1 MQIAVTFRHME
12 ADEGV
17 KAYVKRRVQ
26 RLKKFI
32 ENPREAHVVLSVEKF
47 RHSAELTIISDG
59 LTLNSEG
66 RDRDLYTAIDQMA
79 DRMDRRIRQRREK
92 AKQKRGNPRAQGKN
106 FRTGV
111 GGNRGAV
118 SLETSPMVK
127 RKRIPAKPMSLEEA
141 MAQLKLSGDQ
151 TLFFINSHSGQMNAL
166 QRRNGDYEW
175 MEPFME

>member
-32 ENPREAHVVLSVEKF
+32 ENPWEAHVVLSVEKF
-47 RHSAELTIISDG
+47 RHSAELMILSDG
-59 LTLNSEG
+59 LTLNSVG
-66 RDRDLYTAIDQMA
+66 RDRDLYAAIDQMA
-79 DRMDRRIRQRREK
+79 DRMDRQIRERREK
-92 AKQKRGNPRAQGKN
+92 AKQKRGNPHSQG
-106 FRTGV
+106 RMVQTRV
-111 GGNRGAV
+111 AEDRRV
-118 SLETSPMVK
+118 DSLETSPLVK

-141 MAQLKLSGDQ
+141 MAQLELSGEQ

-175 MEPFME
+175 MEPFAE

>member
-17 KAYVKRRVQ
+17 KAYVKRRIQ

-47 RHSAELTIISDG
+47 RHSAELTILSDG

-66 RDRDLYTAIDQMA
+66 RDRDLYAAIDQMA
-79 DRMDRRIRQRREK
+79 DRMDRQIREWREK
-92 AKQKRGNPRAQGKN
+92 AKQKRGTPPSFRRASRG
-106 FRTGV
+106 RETE
-111 GGNRGAV
+111 NRGIPSSELA
-118 SLETSPMVK
+118 LPVK
-127 RKRIPAKPMSLEEA
+127 RRRIFVKPMSLEEA
-141 MAQLKLSGDQ
+141 MAQLKLSGEP
-151 TLFFINSHSGQMNAL
+151 TLFFINSDSGQMNAL

-175 MEPFME
+175 IEPFAE